1 MIRFFELT
9 KNYGDLCALNHF
21 QTELDSGI
29 YALLGPNG
37 AGKSTLMNILVGLT
51 APTSGYIRY
60 NGKDIESMGAD
71 FYAQI
76 GYMPQY
82 PGFYPEFTVMDLMRY
97 MADMKCFPRKKREQ
111 RCAELLESVNL
122 TAQRKMK
129 IKALS
134 GGMRQRLGLA
144 QALINDPKI
153 LVLDEPTAGLDPKER
168 VRFRNMVRKLSADIT
183 VIYCTHIVSDI
194 ETIAKEILMIRQGVL
209 IQQGTIPDLVQSIE
223 GKVWEVRPE
232 PNELE
237 LLLDQYPRSSLVS
250 RNMQTAVRIVHDIKP
265 HPQAYPCTADLED
278 VYLYLFGDQ
287 NV

>member
-9 KNYGDLCALNHF
+9 KKYGDLCALNHF

-60 NGKDIESMGAD
+60 NGKDIESLDAD

-194 ETIAKEILMIRQGVL
+194 ETIAREILMIRQGVL
-209 IQQGTIPDLVQSIE
+209 IQQGTIPYLVQSIE